1 MIFRNYNDF
10 EVINLIKEGNEEAFN
25 FMVDKYCYLIAKK
38 IKIFNLTNDFDD
50 CYQEALMVLHR
61 SILKFDE
68 SFNKTFTRY
77 FEKNLINFLISF
89 KKKQIKYINF
99 QVEKL
104 PTLCAFLVNESERI
118 YFSDKEINEAYKSLS
133 DFEKKV
139 FQSKVVNNMTIKEC
153 SDFLQCDDKKIHNAI
168 DRIRKKIKLY
178 LMI

>member
-1 MIFRNYNDF
+1 MIFRNYNDY

-38 IKIFNLTNDFDD
+38 IKIFNLTTDYDD

-77 FEKNLINFLISF
+77 FERNLMNFLISY
-89 KKKQIKYINF
+89 KKKKIRYISF
-99 QVEKL
+99 KVEKL
-104 PTLCAFLVNESERI
+104 PTLNSLLLNECEKI
-118 YFSDKEINEAYKSLS
+118 YFSDKEMQEALNSLS

-139 FQSKVVNNMTIKEC
+139 FQIKIINNLSVQEC
-153 SDFLQCDDKKIHNAI
+153 SDFLQCDDKRIYNAI